1 MRRWG
6 KTCTIALVFGLTG
19 PLIGTLGIFSIGA
32 TWEWISGSDSYND
45 IHTTIL
51 ALLLSYLAWG
61 IPALLTGALS
71 AKLRINRWRSHL
83 ITGLIGALL
92 SVIPSIIVGLCFDR
106 PDAMLSIAAYAC
118 PVGMFTG
125 MVLSWLT
132 RNHK

>member
-1 MRRWG
+1 MKRWG
-6 KTCTIALVFGLTG
+6 KTCSIALVFGFTG
-19 PLIGTLGIFSIGA
+19 PLIGTLGIFSIGV
-32 TWEWISGSDSYND
+32 TSEWISGGYSYND
-45 IHTTIL
+45 VNTTII

-61 IPALLTGALS
+61 VPALLTGAMS

-92 SVIPSIIVGLCFDR
+92 SAIPSIIVGLFFDR

-118 PVGMFTG
+118 PVGLITG